1 MFRIEGTKAS
11 FVPLLDLSNDT
22 WHVVLES
29 GWSIG
34 KLGNCLDS
42 SSFFCSLLFGFS
54 SSCSRLSCSC
64 SLSLSLSLS
73 LLLGLEAGLLFSC
86 LFSLLSL
93 AIEDEVVLGS
103 EGIDEFEHILCL
115 SLAKVV
121 LWGVLIVSKDL
132 DSR

>member
-1 MFRIEGTKAS
+1 MFRIEGSKAS

-42 SSFFCSLLFGFS
+42 SSFFCGLLFGFS
-54 SSCSRLSCSC
+54 SSYSCSF
-64 SLSLSLSLS
+64 SLSLSLS
-73 LLLGLEAGLLFSC
+73 LLLGLDAGLLFSC

-121 LWGVLIVSKDL
+121 LWGVFIVSEDL